1 MAQDVLFIDQTLR
14 EAASLGPAAVRAILK
29 EMKHLQISLVDVP
42 MALNKSLP
50 LRTQPEFF
58 RAVLPLEQ
66 GAATEAAQQ
75 GFRQVLF
82 SCSLQQGLPAHT
94 VEVLHE
100 AKMQKLRATLLVED
114 ASLASDL
121 LWQAVL
127 PMLCAAGLEGL
138 AFKDSSAILQPLRL
152 QEHLDLLQQQW
163 PQLTLEFHASNQK
176 QLATANV
183 WAAWQAGVRRL
194 AVSVGG
200 KNNSAPWEE
209 VLLLLRQ
216 LGEVPLSVPINM
228 AQRSRWLLQL
238 LGETT
243 AGNKA
248 VIGENIF
255 AHESGLHV
263 AGVAKDAALY
273 EAFPPELVGLER
285 KIVLGKH
292 SGTTSLRVKFK
303 ELGLP
308 FPSRAEALLIKIRA
322 LAVTRK
328 RAVSDEELLALWREE
343 TA

>member
-194 AVSVGG
+194 AVSIGG

-216 LGEVPLSVPINM
+216 MGELELSVPANM

-238 LGETT
+238 LGEET
-243 AGNKA
+243 AANKA
-248 VIGENIF
+248 IIGENIF

-263 AGVAKDAALY
+263 AGVAKDAGLY
-273 EAFPPELVGLER
+273 EVFPPDLVGAER
-285 KIVLGKH
+285 KIILGKH

-308 FPSRAEALLIKIRA
+308 FPGRAEALLMKIRA
-322 LAVTRK
+322 LAVARK
-328 RAVSDEELLALWREE
+328 RAISDEELLALWREE

>member
-1 MAQDVLFIDQTLR
+1 MAQDVFFIDQTLR
-14 EAASLGPAAVRAILK
+14 EAALLGPAAVRAILK
-29 EMKHLQISLVDVP
+29 EMKHFRFSLMDVP
-42 MALNKSLP
+42 AALGKVLP
-50 LRTQPEFF
+50 LRTQPELF
-58 RAVLPLEQ
+58 RVVLPLEKNR
-66 GAATEAAQQ
+66 AAEAAQL
-75 GFRQVLF
+75 GFQQVLF
-82 SCSLQQGLPAHT
+82 SCSLQQGLPAQT
-94 VEVLHE
+94 IEVLQE
-100 AKMQKLRATLLVED
+100 VKAQKMRATLLVED
-114 ASLASDL
+114 ASLASKL

-127 PMLCAAGLEGL
+127 PMLCAAGLERL
-138 AFKDSSAILQPLRL
+138 AFKDTAGILQPLRL
-152 QEHLDLLQQQW
+152 QEHLDLLQRQW
-163 PQLTLEFHASNQK
+163 PQLELEFHGSNEK
-176 QLATANV
+176 QLATANA
-183 WAAWQAGVRRL
+183 WAAWRAGVRRL
-194 AVSVGG
+194 AVAVGG

-216 LGEVPLSVPINM
+216 KGEAPLTVPVNM

-238 LGETT
+238 VGEQT
-243 AGNKA
+243 AANKA

-292 SGTTSLRVKFK
+292 SGATSLRVKFK

-322 LAVTRK
+322 LAVARK
-328 RAVSDEELLALWREE
+328 RAISDEELLSLWREE

>member
-29 EMKHLQISLVDVP
+29 EMKHLQISLLDVP

-50 LRTQPEFF
+50 LRMQPEFF

-114 ASLASDL
+114 ASLASGL

-127 PMLCAAGLEGL
+127 PMLCATGLEGL

-194 AVSVGG
+194 AVSIGG

-216 LGEVPLSVPINM
+216 MGELELPVPANM

-238 LGETT
+238 LGEEV
-243 AGNKA
+243 APNKA

-263 AGVAKDAALY
+263 AGVAKDASFY
-273 EAFPPELVGLER
+273 EAFPRELVGLGR
-285 KIVLGKH
+285 KLVLGKH
-292 SGTTSLRVKFK
+292 CGPTPLREK
-303 ELGLP
+303 
-308 FPSRAEALLIKIRA
+308 
-322 LAVTRK
+322 
-328 RAVSDEELLALWREE
+328 
-343 TA
+343 

>member
-14 EAASLGPAAVRAILK
+14 EATSLGPAAARAVLK
-29 EMKHLQISLVDVP
+29 EMRHFQISLLDVP
-42 MALNKSLP
+42 IALGKVLP
-50 LRTQPEFF
+50 LRTQAETF
-58 RAVLPLEQ
+58 RAILPLAQ
-66 GAATEAAQQ
+66 GAAAEAAQL
-75 GFRQVLF
+75 GFQQVLF
-82 SCSLQQGLPAHT
+82 SCSLQQGLPAYT
-94 VEVLHE
+94 VEVLRE
-100 AKMQKLRATLLVED
+100 AKAQKLQATLLVED
-114 ASLASDL
+114 ASLASGL

-138 AFKDSSAILQPLRL
+138 ALKDATGILQSLHL

-163 PQLTLEFHASNQK
+163 PQLELEFHGSNEK
-176 QLATANV
+176 QLATANA
-183 WAAWQAGVRRL
+183 WAAWRAGVRRL

-216 LGEVPLSVPINM
+216 LGEVPLTVPVNM

-238 LGETT
+238 LGEET
-243 AGNKA
+243 AANKA
-248 VIGENIF
+248 IIGENIF

-263 AGVAKDAALY
+263 AGVAKDAGLY
-273 EAFPPELVGLER
+273 EAFPPDLVGAER
-285 KIVLGKH
+285 KIILGKH

-308 FPSRAEALLIKIRA
+308 FPGRAEALLMKIRA
-322 LAVTRK
+322 LAVARK
-328 RAVSDEELLALWREE
+328 RAISDEELLALWREE

>member
-29 EMKHLQISLVDVP
+29 EMKHLQISLLDVP

-194 AVSVGG
+194 AVSIGG
-200 KNNSAPWEE
+200 MNNSAPWEE

-216 LGEVPLSVPINM
+216 MGELELPVPANM

-238 LGETT
+238 LGEEV
-243 AGNKA
+243 APNKA

-263 AGVAKDAALY
+263 AGVAKDASLY

-322 LAVTRK
+322 LAVARK
-328 RAVSDEELLALWREE
+328 RAISDEELLSLWREE

>member
-29 EMKHLQISLVDVP
+29 EMKHLQISLLDVP

-183 WAAWQAGVRRL
+183 WAPWQAGVRR
-194 AVSVGG
+194 
-200 KNNSAPWEE
+200 P
-209 VLLLLRQ
+209 
-216 LGEVPLSVPINM
+216 
-228 AQRSRWLLQL
+228 
-238 LGETT
+238 
-243 AGNKA
+243 
-248 VIGENIF
+248 
-255 AHESGLHV
+255 
-263 AGVAKDAALY
+263 D
-273 EAFPPELVGLER
+273 
-285 KIVLGKH
+285 
-292 SGTTSLRVKFK
+292 
-303 ELGLP
+303 
-308 FPSRAEALLIKIRA
+308 RAEALKRTHEAAAYDSWFRA
-322 LAVTRK
+322 QVQAAQDDPRPSLAHEDVAAEFAARRSALRQRMAQG
-328 RAVSDEELLALWREE
+328 RA
-343 TA
+343 

>member
-114 ASLASDL
+114 ASLASGL

-138 AFKDSSAILQPLRL
+138 AFKDSSAMLQPLRL

-194 AVSVGG
+194 AVY
-200 KNNSAPWEE
+200 N
-209 VLLLLRQ
+209 
-216 LGEVPLSVPINM
+216 
-228 AQRSRWLLQL
+228 
-238 LGETT
+238 
-243 AGNKA
+243 
-248 VIGENIF
+248 
-255 AHESGLHV
+255 
-263 AGVAKDAALY
+263 
-273 EAFPPELVGLER
+273 
-285 KIVLGKH
+285 
-292 SGTTSLRVKFK
+292 
-303 ELGLP
+303 
-308 FPSRAEALLIKIRA
+308 
-322 LAVTRK
+322 
-328 RAVSDEELLALWREE
+328 
-343 TA
+343 